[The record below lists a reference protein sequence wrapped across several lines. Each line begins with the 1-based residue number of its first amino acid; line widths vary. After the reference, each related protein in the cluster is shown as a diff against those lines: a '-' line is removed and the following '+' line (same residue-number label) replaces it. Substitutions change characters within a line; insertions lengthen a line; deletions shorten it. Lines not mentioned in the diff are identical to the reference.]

1 MSSHH
6 NTVSGETLI
15 EISELVDYAKA
26 GEVCI
31 SDSCLKYLGT
41 RAISKDL
48 PEPVVGCRLF
58 TDLVLSQDDVT
69 KMESFILESA
79 SARLV
84 RRNQR
89 IEEEFIHPSVLNLLS
104 HGGLSPTQI
113 AQMRNLCVLF
123 VAKTSNG
130 SSVNWLTEVQCIL
143 DKNRCPSK

>member
-1 MSSHH
+1 M
-6 NTVSGETLI
+6 TQVSGETLI

-31 SDSCLKYLGT
+31 SDACLKYLGT
-41 RAISKDL
+41 RAICKDL
-48 PEPVVGCRLF
+48 PESVLGCRLLTGLTLSNEDSAKIENYTF
-58 TDLVLSQDDVT
+58 DL
-69 KMESFILESA
+69 M
-79 SARLV
+79 SARLI

-130 SSVNWLTEVQCIL
+130 SSVNWLMEVQCIL
-143 DKNRCPSK
+143 DRNRCPSK

>member
-1 MSSHH
+1 
-6 NTVSGETLI
+6 VSGETLI

-31 SDSCLKYLGT
+31 SDACLKYLGS
-41 RAISKDL
+41 RAICEDL
-48 PEPVVGCRLF
+48 SEPVVGCRLL
-58 TDLVLSQDDVT
+58 TGLTLSQDDLT
-69 KMESFILESA
+69 KIDNYVNEAM
-79 SARLV
+79 SARLL

-89 IEEEFIHPSVLNLLS
+89 IEEEFIHPCVLNLLS

-130 SSVNWLTEVQCIL
+130 SSVNWLMEVQCIL